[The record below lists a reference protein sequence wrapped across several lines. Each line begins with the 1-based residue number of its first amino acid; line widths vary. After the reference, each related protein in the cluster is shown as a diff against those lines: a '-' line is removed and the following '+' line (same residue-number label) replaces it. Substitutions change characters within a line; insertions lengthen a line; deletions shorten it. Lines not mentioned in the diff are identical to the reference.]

1 MYWVDDRSNRI
12 LYSDVFRGDCMTIYT
27 CKGKGGEYEL
37 LGVAVG
43 AGTNRGIEVVV
54 YRDIRT
60 GQLYHRSDADFHA
73 RMEKKQ

>member
-1 MYWVDDRSNRI
+1 
-12 LYSDVFRGDCMTIYT
+12 MTIYT